1 MSEWT
6 DGYRRALV
14 DFHLIA
20 DSRKLD
26 LSDALIELLAD
37 LAGDALVI
45 EREQDNRM
53 RSRRL
58 RAQREALPLFGE
70 TIELIE
76 PLTGDTKILDKHTG
90 RIVGTKRS
98 GP

>member
-6 DGYRRALV
+6 DGYRAAL
-14 DFHLIA
+14 
-20 DSRKLD
+20 LD
-26 LSDALIELLAD
+26 IIGLARHRGLLTTPDWQQLAAD

-58 RAQREALPLFGE
+58 RAQREALPLFGD
-70 TIELIE
+70 E
-76 PLTGDTKILDKHTG
+76 P
-90 RIVGTKRS
+90 
-98 GP
+98 P